1 MANFT
6 DENGDQI
13 GHIVYD
19 LVSGET
25 ADVFIATVTAESGR
39 ELISGSHSAVRLQA
53 REHGSGD
60 PYVNLSDGIDLTPFA
75 PGTAQFDIRAVALTV
90 VGRKRAAVFLGVQ
103 DAQSAAG
110 WND

>member
-1 MANFT
+1 MSNFT
-6 DENGDQI
+6 DLNGDQI

-25 ADVFIATVTAESGR
+25 ADVFIATVTAEAGR
-39 ELISGSHSAVRLQA
+39 ELISGSHSAIALQA

-60 PYVNLSDGIDLTPFA
+60 PYVDLSDGIDLTSFA
-75 PGTAQFDIRAVALTV
+75 PGTAQFDIRAVALAVT
-90 VGRKRAAVFLGVQ
+90 GRQRAAVFLGVQ

-110 WND
+110 WNE

>member
-6 DENGDQI
+6 DEDGNQI
-13 GHIVYD
+13 GHVVYD

-25 ADVFIATVTAESGR
+25 ADVFIATVVAESGR
-39 ELISGSHSAVRLQA
+39 ELRSGSHSAIALQG

-60 PYVNLSDGIDLTPFA
+60 PYVDLSDGIDLTPFA
-75 PGTAQFDIRAVALTV
+75 PGTAQFDIRAVALNV
-90 VGRKRAAVFLGVQ
+90 SGRIRAQVFLGVQ

-110 WND
+110 WSD

>member
-6 DENGDQI
+6 DEDGNQI
-13 GHIVYD
+13 GHVVYD

-25 ADVFIATVTAESGR
+25 ADVFVVTVTAESGR
-39 ELISGSHSAVRLQA
+39 ELTAGSHTAIRLQA
-53 REHGSGD
+53 REHGSGA
-60 PYVNLSDGIDLTPFA
+60 PYTNLSDGIDLTPFA
-75 PGTAQFDIRAVALTV
+75 TGTAQFDVRATALIVT
-90 VGRKRAAVFLGVQ
+90 GRVRASVFLGIQ

>member
-6 DENGDQI
+6 DEDGNSI
-13 GHIVYD
+13 GHVVYD

-25 ADVFIATVTAESGR
+25 ADVFVVTVTAETGR
-39 ELISGSHSAVRLQA
+39 ELTSGAHSAISLQA

-60 PYVNLSDGIDLTPFA
+60 PYVDLSDGIDLTPFA
-75 PGTAQFDIRAVALTV
+75 PGTAQFDVRAVALTV
-90 VGRKRAAVFLGVQ
+90 IGRVRASVFLGIQ